1 MKLRGEFVVR
11 QIMDNTVAV
20 PVGQIALQFNGMIVL
35 NSVSKVIWNCLEQET
50 DVERIVMAITDKFEV
65 SRQEAEGDIL
75 EFLDKLRKL
84 QLLDE

>member
-35 NSVSKVIWNCLEQET
+35 NSVSKLIWNCLEQET
-50 DVERIVMAITDKFEV
+50 DVQTIVTAVTDAFEV
-65 SRQEAEGDIL
+65 SDREAREDIL